1 MHLVN
6 MKNDFFKHRVLFFL
20 LFVCFFKNGHAQIK
34 AEQEL
39 IFNDDTLF
47 VFNKNGQ
54 RGLGTDTNSVDFKY
68 DSIVLNHH
76 RSMIL
81 ASKDGKWGTIGN
93 DNKVVLPLKYDKLVP
108 IHVSDDLIV
117 AALGE
122 KWGLINERGK
132 RLIPFEYDTVA
143 QSKVIKI
150 RGKEYRTFIVKKN
163 GKFGIVNNKNKI
175 LVPVEYD
182 QITNWIEY
190 GPRGHYILKNGK
202 KGFVNEEGNLL
213 IPCVY
218 DGMNYDFNLKLF
230 LVKQNNKYG
239 LVNEHNNPF
248 LPVVFNKI
256 YLDVPIF
263 YDETEDSAK
272 IVVQRMD
279 STWHY
284 LNIKDGSVLQT
295 NVPKD
300 TVFENYKTELFG
312 EVLMDDYMQKV
323 RKEEGGFIVG
333 LDTFHQQLVDEIMAS
348 KSGIQIDFPDLHKT
362 SIDFIPDFIHSM
374 SIFKIRNYLLSRG
387 FEVIMTGGRMDD
399 RNTQQQL
406 FFRVSLPDRECL
418 FEISFHK
425 TYRKN
430 EYKIIE
436 SLKCIAQDNSYMRI
450 PRYHNLHKD

>member
-6 MKNDFFKHRVLFFL
+6 MKNNFFKHRALFFL

-39 IFNDDTLF
+39 MFNDDTLF

-76 RSMIL
+76 RDMIL
-81 ASKDGKWGTIGN
+81 ASKDGQWGTIGN

-108 IHVSDDLIV
+108 VYVSDDLMV
-117 AALGE
+117 AALGK

-143 QSKVIKI
+143 QSNFIEI

-248 LPVVFNKI
+248 LPDVFNKI

-300 TVFENYKTELFG
+300 TVFEYYKTELFG
-312 EVLMDDYMQKV
+312 EALMDDYMQKV
-323 RKEEGGFIVG
+323 RKKEGGFIVG
-333 LDTFHQQLVDEIMAS
+333 LDTFHQKIVDEIMAS
-348 KSGIQIDFPDLHKT
+348 KSGVQIDFPDLHKT
-362 SIDFIPDFIHSM
+362 PINFMPGSWHAR

-387 FEVIMTGGRMDD
+387 FEVIMTGERMDD
-399 RNTQQQL
+399 RNTAQQL

-425 TYRKN
+425 TFKKD

-436 SLKCIAQDNSYMRI
+436 SLKCTAQDNSYMRI